1 MLFLS
6 RKQGEKMTE
15 RINSSAWNL
24 FLLLEFSSD
33 EDRGLEAMEFICSV
47 LSLSRS
53 QLAHIHLDFPRL
65 CLLLC
70 LQLKGEFTPQTAKEA
85 GRGRSTEGSVH
96 KEGKLGDLETAI
108 RPFFTGLNTKAHE
121 VPIFGLGK
129 RTQKRNSFHFKGQ
142 TLSLWAWQGQLLTVS
157 LFQWRAGALA
167 CVTPHCSTAGRVG
180 DSSPEI
186 LCLQC
191 PREVTEEDFNTPPP
205 APNSRMGEKQIFE
218 RKEDMNNHSSEP
230 LAETTA
236 QAIVFAQLPDN
247 RHQLPLLKGSPE
259 ERK

>member
-108 RPFFTGLNTKAHE
+108 RPFFAGLNTKAHE

-129 RTQKRNSFHFKGQ
+129 RTQKRNSFHFKVPNSESVSLTGATPYRFTISVKSRSPCLCNS
-142 TLSLWAWQGQLLTVS
+142 TLFNCRTCWRLLT
-157 LFQWRAGALA
+157 R
-167 CVTPHCSTAGRVG
+167 
-180 DSSPEI
+180 DSM
-186 LCLQC
+186 
-191 PREVTEEDFNTPPP
+191 P
-205 APNSRMGEKQIFE
+205 AMFKRSYRGGF
-218 RKEDMNNHSSEP
+218 
-230 LAETTA
+230 
-236 QAIVFAQLPDN
+236 
-247 RHQLPLLKGSPE
+247 
-259 ERK
+259 

>member
-142 TLSLWAWQGQLLTVS
+142 TLSLWAWQGQPLTFS

-191 PREVTEEDFNTPPP
+191 SREVTEEDFNTPP
-205 APNSRMGEKQIFE
+205 APNSRMGEKQIGFLW
-218 RKEDMNNHSSEP
+218 KEGRYEQSFFWATGRNNCPSHRIRSAP
-230 LAETTA
+230 W
-236 QAIVFAQLPDN
+236 
-247 RHQLPLLKGSPE
+247 
-259 ERK
+259 